1 MRCLYCDQDIKKISL
16 YSFVFKEDRLC
27 INCRNKMTKNH
38 KRIKIDEL
46 EIESFYDYN
55 SLFKSLIIQYK
66 ECYDELLS
74 EVFLYGIKEYINI
87 KYRDYKIIY
96 MPSSKEKLNKRGFNH
111 LQLVFEELDLEV
123 IGGLRYK
130 EEFIQQGKNI
140 NERAKMKDNFIYEG
154 DRLDKVLIVDDVL
167 TTGSSVVGAY
177 RALKPYCKVI
187 KALVLASV

>member
-1 MRCLYCDQDIKKISL
+1 MRCLCCDQDIKKISL
-16 YSFVFKEDRLC
+16 YSFIFKEDRLC
-27 INCRNKMTKNH
+27 INCRNRMTKNH

-111 LQLVFEELDLEV
+111 LKLIFEELDLKV
-123 IGGLRYK
+123 VDGLKYK
-130 EEFIQQGKNI
+130 EELIQQGKNMS
-140 NERAKMKDNFIYEG
+140 ERVKMKDNFIYEG

-167 TTGSSVVGAY
+167 TTGSSIVGAY
-177 RALKPYCKVI
+177 RALKPYCNNI
-187 KALVLASV
+187 RALVLASV